1 MQAVVCHEFGESTV
15 EDVPEP
21 IPEPDEVLL
30 EVDRVQLSVTECNL
44 YYGNEITHYEAVR
57 NRLEAGGARLFG
69 HEFCATVLETGEGVR
84 DGAFAPGERVYEPGK
99 VPCHS
104 CRQCRTGFE
113 LHCPNKTYIG
123 YDTPGALAEYV
134 TLPAEALCRVPDGVS
149 DAEAAAMQPLASAQ
163 LTVDEA
169 PIDSGDVVA
178 VVGTGV
184 MGFQCAQLASLD
196 GAGRVIVVDI
206 DPEKLAIA
214 GRHGFVTVNA
224 GETDPVDRIL
234 ELTDGIGADVVF
246 EAVGGEQTDAT
257 AGLPG
262 RGDDT
267 GSGNG
272 GRRENEDGGRRDP
285 VAQAFA
291 AARPGGSVVQVGY
304 IIGELTVDP
313 RQLRSNSVDWINPVT
328 GVTAHTPNATT
339 GEHVADLVADGRV
352 SIDEYVTHELDG
364 LARFEEAVEITM
376 HKGDHD
382 ALGPAQLVL

>member
-1 MQAVVCHEFGESTV
+1 MKAVVCHEFGESTV
-15 EDVPEP
+15 EDVPKP
-21 IPEPDEVLL
+21 TPGPDEVLL
-30 EVDRVQLSVTECNL
+30 SIDRVQLSVTECNL

-57 NRLEAGGARLFG
+57 DRLAAGGARLFG
-69 HEFCATVLETGEGVR
+69 HEFCATVVETGNGIGDEG
-84 DGAFAPGERVYEPGK
+84 FAPGDRVYAPGK

-123 YDTPGALAEYV
+123 YDTPGALAEYAA
-134 TLPAEALCRVPDGVS
+134 LPAEALCRVPEGVS

-184 MGFQCAQLASLD
+184 MGFQCAQLASLN
-196 GAGRVIVVDI
+196 GAGRIIVVDV

-214 GRHGFVTVNA
+214 KRHGFRAVNA
-224 GETDPVDRIL
+224 GETDPVQRIL

-257 AGLPG
+257 GGAADG
-262 RGDDT
+262 RDD
-267 GSGNG
+267 SGNDD
-272 GRRENEDGGRRDP
+272 GRRPDP

-339 GEHVADLVADGRV
+339 GEHVANLVADGRV
-352 SIDEYVTHELDG
+352 SIHEYVTHELDG

-376 HKGDHD
+376 HKDDHD